1 MYFLNHNITIK
12 VAFEWLVIR
21 VQKYEEVLPR
31 LPNQNIDVENW

>member
-1 MYFLNHNITIK
+1 M
-12 VAFEWLVIR
+12 AFEWLVIR